1 VIWSSLHTKLG
12 LAAVTSIIVL
22 AGSVAAV
29 NGYINERETRI
40 KFEAE
45 AATEAA
51 VQKGLVQQIS
61 DLEKQ
66 MAARDAAY
74 QGELQTLN
82 SKFQS
87 ASTPTQIAQL
97 LAQVMG
103 LKQPVTI
110 TVPSAT
116 PQDPHP
122 SAIAQVPEID
132 FPQAKAYVQDCE
144 LSKLSNTKCQADLA
158 DRIAQQA
165 LAERQ
170 IASLKD
176 ERDSWKVAAKGTRW
190 QRIWNSPAVKVIIF
204 AGGVYVGHKVK

>member
-1 VIWSSLHTKLG
+1 MIWSSAYTKIGLAVAGLG
-12 LAAVTSIIVL
+12 LGALAVSGYVAERERRVKAET
-22 AGSVAAV
+22 VAA
-29 NGYINERETRI
+29 
-40 KFEAE
+40 A
-45 AATEAA
+45 EAA

-87 ASTPTQIAQL
+87 ASTPTQVAQL

-110 TVPSAT
+110 TVPSTT

-144 LSKLSNTKCQADLA
+144 TCKLQLPKLQADLA

-165 LAERQ
+165 LAQRQ

-176 ERDSWKVAAKGTRW
+176 ERDSWKVAAKGGTW
-190 QRIWNSPAVKVIIF
+190 KQRAWKATKLLVIGGAVGYI
-204 AGGVYVGHKVK
+204 AARH